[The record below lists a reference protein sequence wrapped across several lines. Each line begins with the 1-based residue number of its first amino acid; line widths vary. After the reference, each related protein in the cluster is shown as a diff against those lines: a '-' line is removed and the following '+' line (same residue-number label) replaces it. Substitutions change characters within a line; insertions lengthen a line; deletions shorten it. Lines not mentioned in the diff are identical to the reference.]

1 MSFFSLL
8 AVFILEQIQPL
19 SYRRL
24 IRNPVYALAG
34 FLSSR
39 FNAGAYQHGVL
50 STLLVLVPLLLLLLL
65 IYTLLY
71 AINPL
76 LAWALNVFVLYLTM
90 GFRQFSHHFTE
101 ILLALRNEDLPLARQ
116 LLADWRYANGLHS
129 TDKQQLLEQSE
140 EIARASIELALL
152 GAHRHVFAVLL
163 WFVVLPGPIGAVLY
177 RVTGLLAEAW
187 ESSGLAV
194 GGERSAFPDF
204 ARRLFGLLDW
214 LPARATAAAFAIVG
228 NFEDAVYCAREESS
242 DWSDEATG
250 LILASASGALGVRL
264 STRVAMAEAPV
275 LDGLEAFSDPSEGE
289 KAPFGETAG
298 IDFMQ
303 SAVGLVWRATVLWVL
318 LLFLLGLA
326 SIFG

>member
-24 IRNPVYALAG
+24 IRNPVYALAE

-50 STLLVLVPLLLLLLL
+50 ATLLVLVPLLLLLLL
-65 IYTLLY
+65 VYTVLY

-76 LAWALNVFVLYLTM
+76 LAWALNVLVLYLTM

-116 LLADWRYANGLHS
+116 LLADWRYANGLPS
-129 TDKQQLLEQSE
+129 SDKQQLEQSD

-163 WFVVLPGPIGAVLY
+163 WFVVLPGPLGAVLY

-187 ESSGLAV
+187 ESSGQAV

-204 ARRLFGLLDW
+204 ARRLFALLDW
-214 LPARATAAAFAIVG
+214 LPARGTAAAFAIVG

-264 STRVAMAEAPV
+264 STRVAVAEAPV
-275 LDGLEAFSDPSEGE
+275 PEGLEAFSDPSEE
-289 KAPFGETAG
+289 ERAPFGETAG
-298 IDFMQ
+298 MDFMQ